1 MTSKWTVSS
10 ELNQRHL
17 KASSSLIHLK
27 TQWLTF
33 PNKEPN
39 KKTILQS
46 AWSCANIITTNVGLK
61 INGFWTKSLA
71 GRKGGVF
78 VIKKKTQIQF
88 FFSGLQTTVINVGS
102 ETWSVWRLWCVN
114 VSLNIAQGYVT
125 VTHCIHT
132 HTVSRPGFWF
142 FLNRIVFLERKC
154 IISSWFSSPELIN
167 WWPVGQVLPAGP
179 AKTVRK
185 KKTASTHVH
194 D

>member
-1 MTSKWTVSS
+1 MTFFYLFITKRFNSSLKSTALFWYSCNRFLLLVLTVTSKWTVSS
-10 ELNQRHL
+10 GLNQRHL

-78 VIKKKTQIQF
+78 VIKKKKLKYNF
-88 FFSGLQTTVINVGS
+88 FFFFFWFLSGLQTTVINVGS
-102 ETWSVWRLWCVN
+102 ETWSRLTL
-114 VSLNIAQGYVT
+114 VSVT
-125 VTHCIHT
+125 TLMC
-132 HTVSRPGFWF
+132 
-142 FLNRIVFLERKC
+142 
-154 IISSWFSSPELIN
+154 
-167 WWPVGQVLPAGP
+167 
-179 AKTVRK
+179 
-185 KKTASTHVH
+185 
-194 D
+194 